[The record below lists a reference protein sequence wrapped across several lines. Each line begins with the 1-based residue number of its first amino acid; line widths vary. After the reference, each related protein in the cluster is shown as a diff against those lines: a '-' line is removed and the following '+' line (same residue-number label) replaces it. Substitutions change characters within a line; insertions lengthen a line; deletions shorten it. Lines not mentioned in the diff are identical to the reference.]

1 MTTTAGDTCQT
12 GTEGVECLLFSCI
25 IKESNK
31 HTKPMSATKNTID
44 ALRDL
49 QDALNTAEAEL
60 NLDADTCIDFFSNI
74 LHDLGMSYEEF
85 CDA

>member
-1 MTTTAGDTCQT
+1 
-12 GTEGVECLLFSCI
+12 
-25 IKESNK
+25 
-31 HTKPMSATKNTID
+31 MSATKNTID